1 MKLSSLFGNIPHFTS
16 ALLTPAALVVLS
28 LAVAA
33 QTGTAA
39 GAKSQAALNLKPT
52 PTPTPTPTPAAA
64 PAQSPAPLKV
74 GPLTVSGSLRLR
86 FESWDWF
93 DAPGHQDSYN
103 FGAGVLRLAVGQQRE
118 KVEWQV
124 EGAFPLL
131 VGLPDNAVAPA
142 PQGQLGLGAA
152 YFAANGRRD
161 GAAILKQAFV
171 RFKGFGGQ
179 ANSLKVGRFEFNDGA
194 EVMPAD
200 VTLAIVKR
208 DHVTQRLIGTF
219 GFTHVGRSFDG
230 AQYSYNTKRDNFTLF
245 AARPTEGVF
254 QLSANR
260 QLDVDLYYAAYTRQ
274 TQAKKAAGEARAFV
288 IHYHDGRRVPKIDNR
303 PASLRA
309 ADTENIRVTTV
320 GGHHISA
327 IKAGAGVVDTLVWGA
342 AQFGR
347 WGALGHRAGALAV
360 EGGYQFRGKAVERIK
375 PWVRAGYFRST
386 GDGDANDATH
396 ATFFQM
402 LPTPRIYARFPFY
415 NLMNNEDLFGQLRLK
430 PHAKVGVRVD
440 VHHVRLSST
449 RDSWYLA
456 GGAFQKNTFGFAAR
470 PSGGRKSLATL
481 VDASVDYNV
490 TPRTTLSL
498 FVSGARG
505 GDVAGGIYPTGRNAR
520 FALVELTQR
529 F

>member
-1 MKLSSLFGNIPHFTS
+1 MKSYPLSRTFYQFTS
-16 ALLTPAALVVLS
+16 AFFLLVALVGLPPG
-28 LAVAA
+28 VAA
-33 QTGTAA
+33 QTGAA
-39 GAKSQAALNLKPT
+39 DAKPQSALNLKPT
-52 PTPTPTPTPAAA
+52 PTPSPTPTPA

-93 DAPGHQDSYN
+93 DAPGYQDNYN

-118 KVEWQV
+118 KIEWQV

-131 VGLPDNAVAPA
+131 VGLPDNAIAPA

-171 RFKGFGGQ
+171 RFKGFGSQ

-194 EVMPAD
+194 EVMPSDA
-200 VTLAIVKR
+200 TLAVVKR
-208 DHVTQRLIGTF
+208 DHITQRLIGTF

-230 AQYSYNTKRDNFTLF
+230 AQYAYNTKRDNFTLF

-254 QLSANR
+254 QLDANR
-260 QLDVDLYYAAYTRQ
+260 QLDIDLYYAAYTRQ
-274 TQAKKAAGEARAFV
+274 MQAKKVVSEARAFM
-288 IHYHDGRRVPKIDNR
+288 IHYHDGRRVLKIDNR
-303 PASLRA
+303 PATLRA
-309 ADTENIRVTTV
+309 ADTENIRLTTV
-320 GGHHISA
+320 GGHHIGA

-347 WGALGHRAGALAV
+347 WGALDHRAGAIAV
-360 EGGYQFRGKAVERIK
+360 EGGYQFTGKAVERIK

-386 GDGDANDATH
+386 GDGDAADSTH
-396 ATFFQM
+396 GTFFQM

-415 NLMNNEDLFGQLRLK
+415 NLMNNEDVFGQLRLK

-440 VHHVRLSST
+440 VHHVRLSSA

-456 GGAFQKNTFGFAAR
+456 GGAFQRDTFGFAAR

-481 VDASVDYNV
+481 VDASVDYNL
-490 TPRTTLSL
+490 TPRTTLSF
-498 FVSGARG
+498 FVSGVRG

>member
-1 MKLSSLFGNIPHFTS
+1 MKSYPLSRTFYQFTS
-16 ALLTPAALVVLS
+16 AFFLLVALVGLPPG
-28 LAVAA
+28 VAA
-33 QTGTAA
+33 QTGAA
-39 GAKSQAALNLKPT
+39 DAKPQSALNLKPT
-52 PTPTPTPTPAAA
+52 PTPSPTPTPA

-93 DAPGHQDSYN
+93 DAPGYQDNYN

-118 KVEWQV
+118 KIEWQV

-131 VGLPDNAVAPA
+131 VGLPDNAIAPA

-194 EVMPAD
+194 EVMPSDA
-200 VTLAIVKR
+200 TLAVVKR
-208 DHVTQRLIGTF
+208 DHITQRLIGTF

-230 AQYSYNTKRDNFTLF
+230 AQYAYNTKRDNFTLF

-254 QLSANR
+254 QLDANR
-260 QLDVDLYYAAYTRQ
+260 QLDIDLYYAAYTRQ
-274 TQAKKAAGEARAFV
+274 MQAKKVVSEARAFM
-288 IHYHDGRRVPKIDNR
+288 IHYHDGRRVLKIDNR
-303 PASLRA
+303 PATLRA
-309 ADTENIRVTTV
+309 ADTENIRLTTV
-320 GGHHISA
+320 GGHHIGA

-347 WGALGHRAGALAV
+347 WGALDHRAGAIAV
-360 EGGYQFRGKAVERIK
+360 EGGYQFTGKAVERIK

-386 GDGDANDATH
+386 GDGDAADSTH
-396 ATFFQM
+396 GTFFQM

-415 NLMNNEDLFGQLRLK
+415 NLMNNEDVFGQLRLK

-440 VHHVRLSST
+440 VHHVRLSSA

-456 GGAFQKNTFGFAAR
+456 GGAFQRDTFGFAAR

-481 VDASVDYNV
+481 VDASVDYNL
-490 TPRTTLSL
+490 TPRTTLSF
-498 FVSGARG
+498 FVSGVRG